1 MKKFLCLFICLF
13 LFAGCS
19 GNENN
24 TDFSDEGFSS
34 SVTLSMR
41 NPDTLHPLFTKQQ
54 TCTKIYDLI
63 YDSLVYVDNELRP
76 VSCLAEKCTITDDR
90 KTIQFTLKDS
100 VKWHDGK
107 AFTAYDVEHT
117 FNQIMYSEDSIYK
130 KQLQGVSHIKVTDSS
145 HINVYLTEPN
155 VNILNLMDF
164 PIIPAHINNL
174 AEKPVGT
181 GMYKFISITDQRE
194 MVLERNDEWQLGE
207 RPKPK
212 QIKVR
217 MLASDKDTASIIK
230 LGEAV
235 AATTSIEN
243 IGDFGTGDY
252 TSAFS
257 YLSLQ
262 YEFIGVNC
270 KKDVLSSSLF
280 RRALSCAI
288 DRESIIEAAYFGY
301 AKAANS
307 PVPPSSWLYDSEY
320 DICAFDTDA
329 AKKYLLDAGFMD
341 TDGDDFVEYV
351 DEDDVQK
358 VNLCILINDDSSFR
372 AKSAESIVAYLKE
385 IGVKAYFVAL
395 PFEEYSQRISEGD
408 FDLFIGGYDL
418 SADLDF
424 RFMLHTDSIEA
435 GTNFYGYSSSDMDK
449 ALSDISNATS
459 DTEIKDT
466 YRYFQGLFSRDVPV
480 IGLCF
485 KDNILIHS
493 NKLMIG
499 NDSASLKIYRN
510 INEWSIKN
518 E

>member
-19 GNENN
+19 AGNKN
-24 TDFSDEGFSS
+24 TDFSDEGFAS
-34 SVTLSMR
+34 SVTLTMR

-63 YDSLVYVDNELRP
+63 YDSLVYIDNELRP

-100 VKWHDGK
+100 VTWHDGK
-107 AFTAYDVEHT
+107 AFTAFDVEYT
-117 FNQIMYSEDSIYK
+117 FKQIKYSEDSIYQ
-130 KQLQGVSHIKVTDSS
+130 KQLEGVDTVKVIDSS
-145 HINVYLTEPN
+145 HINLYLTEPN

-174 AEKPVGT
+174 AENPVGT
-181 GMYKFISITDQRE
+181 GMYKFVSITDQRE
-194 MVLERNDEWQLGE
+194 MVLERNDNWQLGE

-212 QIKVR
+212 EIKVR

-230 LGEAV
+230 LGEAI

-252 TSAFS
+252 TSVFS

-270 KKDVLSSSLF
+270 KNNMLSSSLL

-301 AKAANS
+301 AKPANS
-307 PVPPSSWLYDSEY
+307 PVPPSSWLYDAEY

-341 TDGDDFVEYV
+341 TDGDDFVEHIT
-351 DEDDVQK
+351 DEGVEK
-358 VNLCILINDDSSFR
+358 VNLCILVNDDSSFR
-372 AKSAESIVAYLKE
+372 IKSAESIVSYLKE
-385 IGVKAYFVAL
+385 IGIKSYFVAL
-395 PFEEYSQRISEGD
+395 PFEEYSERITEGN
-408 FDLFIGGYDL
+408 FDLFLGGYDL
-418 SADLDF
+418 SADLDY
-424 RFMLHTDSIEA
+424 RFMLHTESILS
-435 GTNFYGYSSSDMDK
+435 GTNFYGYATSDMDK
-449 ALSDISNATS
+449 ALADISNATS
-459 DTEIKDT
+459 DTQIKDA

-485 KDNILIHS
+485 KNNILIHS
-493 NKLMIG
+493 NKLSIG
-499 NDSASLKIYRN
+499 TKSASLKIYRN
-510 INEWSIKN
+510 INEWSMTN